1 MDRSVA
7 GRSARGPARRL
18 LLAAAALVPPFQQNV
33 PQNVPPSFPLNL
45 PLNLPLAQ
53 SPIAPA
59 AALLVLQRSDESLI
73 VTAHWE
79 PLARSAYG
87 FQKRWPRLATLAP
100 AQRERRVA
108 AAELAAFAPPAGAEV
123 GSCWHLPNEPLLA
136 LARQLHATAQLT
148 MHHTLE
154 APGGFALLVA
164 QSERFDLVQVRAHV
178 DFPLDEVDSWYTP
191 AQLAGQ
197 FLFAR
202 GTAGGASTPLAFRLG
217 VPPRDSNVDLNW
229 AKPQESVAGTPSA
242 PPPDAPAPAAPKGGS
257 EPSLRTESGPLVE
270 ADIGFVPRL
279 ELVANG
285 ERLAADGELSRE
297 AWTTRLDAGRAERL
311 LAERFYAFATIDWL
325 PFDAAVREA
334 AASGRPLHVVALFGT
349 LDDESC

>member
-1 MDRSVA
+1 MDHTVA
-7 GRSARGPARRL
+7 RHSSRGTARRL
-18 LLAAAALVPPFQQNV
+18 LLAAALLAPPR
-33 PQNVPPSFPLNL
+33 
-45 PLNLPLAQ
+45 A
-53 SPIAPA
+53 
-59 AALLVLQRSDESLI
+59 DESLL
-73 VTAHWE
+73 VTAHWQ

-100 AQRERRVA
+100 AQPERRVA

-123 GSCWHLPNEPLLA
+123 GTSWHLPNEPLLA

-148 MHHTLE
+148 MHHTGDS
-154 APGGFALLVA
+154 PGGFALLVA
-164 QSERFDLVQVRAHV
+164 RSERFDLVQVRAHV
-178 DFPLDEVDSWYTP
+178 DFPLDEVASWYTP

-202 GTAGGASTPLAFRLG
+202 GAAGSPSTPLAFRLG

-242 PPPDAPAPAAPKGGS
+242 PPGGA

-285 ERLAADGELSRE
+285 ERLAADGELARE
-297 AWTTRLDAGRAERL
+297 AWTTRLDATRAERL
-311 LAERFYAFATIDWL
+311 LAERFYAFAAIDWL
-325 PFDAAVREA
+325 PLEEAVHEA
-334 AASGRPLHVVALFGT
+334 RRSGRPLHVVALFGT